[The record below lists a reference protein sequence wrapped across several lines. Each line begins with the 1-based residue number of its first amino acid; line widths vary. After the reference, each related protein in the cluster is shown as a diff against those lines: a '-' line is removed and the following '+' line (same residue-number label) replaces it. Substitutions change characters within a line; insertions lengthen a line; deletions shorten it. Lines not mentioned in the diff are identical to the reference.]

1 MPSHTSSAASAAI
14 SDRVEAALALRA
26 RGRLRDALDLLS
38 EPGDYSQDV
47 YTLRGDLQLELGQIH
62 EAVGSYSTVTALERR
77 NTYAQHHLA
86 LCLCR
91 LQLWEAAAEAF
102 QRVLAHDSYSDQAH
116 IRLGNCLLHMNR
128 PEEALS
134 SFEACWSE
142 SARLPA
148 LFGKAVS
155 VQLLRRFDEAEALYE
170 QVLELDSKFEEALSN
185 LIAMSME
192 VLDLSKVQRYSLRLL
207 EICPQS
213 TTALQG
219 LTLVAFERREFEN
232 AAGYFANLTENA
244 PNGKLPHSDSD
255 GDAIEYRLNGDDVA
269 RLSRTLR
276 TRDPVANDTPGQRS
290 Y

>member
-62 EAVGSYSTVTALERR
+62 EAVGSYSTVTAFERH
-77 NTYAQHHLA
+77 NTYALHHLA

-102 QRVLAHDSYSDQAH
+102 QRVLAHDSYSDQAQ

-244 PNGKLPHSDSD
+244 PHGKLPHSDSD

-269 RLSRTLR
+269 RLSRTPR

>member
-1 MPSHTSSAASAAI
+1 M
-14 SDRVEAALALRA
+14 
-26 RGRLRDALDLLS
+26 
-38 EPGDYSQDV
+38 
-47 YTLRGDLQLELGQIH
+47 
-62 EAVGSYSTVTALERR
+62 
-77 NTYAQHHLA
+77 YAQHHLG

-116 IRLGNCLLHMNR
+116 IRLGNCLLYMNR

-269 RLSRTLR
+269 RLSRTPR